1 MYIDPV
7 VQEIRHQKAEIAQEC
22 GGDLDRMI
30 DRFRKEQE
38 QHPHRV
44 VNLRKRFSPGEKP
57 PTSTQA
63 TPD

>member
-1 MYIDPV
+1 MYVDPV
-7 VQEIRHQKAEIAQEC
+7 VQEIRQQKAKIAEEC

-30 DRFRKEQE
+30 ERFRKEQE

-44 VNLRKRFSPGEKP
+44 VNLRKRFSPKGTP
-57 PTSTQA
+57 PSSVEP